1 MDAQELRK
9 YAEQTRERVAT
20 TTSLSERNTQLR
32 LVQPFLETLGWSLD
46 RIVAEYEFADA
57 RGESVDFA
65 LLVEKV
71 PEIVVE
77 TRACSEDLREA
88 DVEALGSV
96 LLGTD
101 VDWGILTNGRQFVF
115 AGVDETGTLERRPV
129 ELDGLPDRMDVVSRY
144 TEQVASRRVERRKER
159 YSTAVER
166 LEGDRQAIQN
176 ALTERLVAT
185 TGDDIAPM
193 VEEATERFLDDLLDA
208 FRERQGNTTEHQRN
222 GTEIDSVTDSPSI
235 AAVRPDTAGTE
246 QNAQE
251 VSEDE
256 KREHDEQSASAQ
268 SVADI
273 DELETPEIGSES
285 PPERDSERNIGIDSE
300 GNRELAL
307 DVEREEEFVVRFF
320 DGRTSVGAVGH
331 RNAATAT
338 RLAVEYLLEHRQ
350 LEGSISLPW
359 GPESEEP
366 MVRHGDSGSSI
377 TMENGW
383 QLDASCSVP
392 TARAAIEA
400 LADESGLRTMFQGD
414 WSDGE

>member
-1 MDAQELRK
+1 MDAQELRQ

-20 TTSLSERNTQLR
+20 TNSLSERNTQLR

-65 LLVEKV
+65 LLVGKV

-166 LEGDRQAIQN
+166 LESDRQAIQN

-185 TGDDIAPM
+185 TGDDVAPM

-208 FRERQGNTTEHQRN
+208 FRERQSNTTEHQRN
-222 GTEIDSVTDSPSI
+222 GTDIDSVTDSPSI
-235 AAVRPDTAGTE
+235 AADQPDTAGTE

-251 VSEDE
+251 VSEYE

-268 SVADI
+268 SVAI
-273 DELETPEIGSES
+273 DDLETPEIGSES
-285 PPERDSERNIGIDSE
+285 LSGMDSERNIGVDSE
-300 GNRELAL
+300 SNRELAL
-307 DVEREEEFVVRFF
+307 DVEGEEEFVVRFF

-359 GPESEEP
+359 GPASEEP

-383 QLDASCSVP
+383 QLDASVSVP

-400 LADESGLRTMFQGD
+400 LADESGLRTMFQGN

>member
-1 MDAQELRK
+1 MDAQELRR

-20 TTSLSERNTQLR
+20 TASLSERNTQLR
-32 LVQPFLETLGWSLD
+32 LVQPFLEALGWSLE

-57 RGESVDFA
+57 GGESVDFA

-88 DVEALGSV
+88 DVEALGSI
-96 LLGTD
+96 LIDTD

-115 AGVDETGTLERRPV
+115 AGVDGTGTLERRPV
-129 ELDGLPDRMDVVSRY
+129 ELDGLHDRMDVVSRY
-144 TEQVASRRVERRKER
+144 TERVASRRVERRKER

-166 LEGDRQAIQN
+166 LESDRQAIHDD
-176 ALTERLVAT
+176 LTDRLVAT
-185 TGDDIAPM
+185 TGDDFAPM

-208 FRERQGNTTEHQRN
+208 FRERQGNNIEHHGN
-222 GTEIDSVTDSPSI
+222 GTDIDSITDSPSV
-235 AAVRPDTAGTE
+235 AAGRPDTPGAE

-256 KREHDEQSASAQ
+256 KREHDSSTSAQ
-268 SVADI
+268 DVSGI
-273 DELETPEIGSES
+273 DELETPEIESET
-285 PPERDSERNIGIDSE
+285 PPELDSERDTGGDSE
-300 GNRELAL
+300 SNRELAL

-320 DGRTSVGAVGH
+320 DGGTSVGAVGH

-359 GPESEEP
+359 GPESEGP
-366 MVRHGDSGSSI
+366 ILRHGDSGPSI
-377 TMENGW
+377 TVENGW
-383 QLDASCSVP
+383 QLDTSCSVP

-400 LADESGLRTMFQGD
+400 LADESGLRTMFQGN